1 MFSER
6 SHNRRWESS
15 PNGLDPARMSAA
27 ERLDE
32 VARILALGI
41 IRLRARR
48 YSEKANDPN
57 HLREFGLDFSPRKS
71 VHGLEPAQGREG
83 R

>member
-6 SHNRRWESS
+6 SHNRQRESS
-15 PNGLDPARMSAA
+15 PNALDPARMSAA

-32 VARILALGI
+32 VAAIVAAGVLRLHGRWLERKPTDSNALRDVPLDLAPG
-41 IRLRARR
+41 
-48 YSEKANDPN
+48 
-57 HLREFGLDFSPRKS
+57 KS
-71 VHGLEPAQGREG
+71 VCRHELPQAREG